1 MGVSG
6 VPGAEGR
13 YPLAE
18 RTPRSLRIGG
28 RRLLPVGPLRM
39 YACGITPYDVTHVG
53 HAATFVWADLVVSL
67 ARATGA
73 RAEVARN
80 VTDIDDVLTA
90 AARERGWPFDELA
103 LAQEFL
109 FDRDMKALR
118 VAPPTASPH
127 ARSHIGAVVRLAAD
141 LLERGAAYER
151 GGFVYFRGA
160 HVPARAGVEE
170 EAALASSA
178 AYGDQAGVPGRE
190 SAFDVAVWRPSGSDD
205 PAWPSPWG
213 WGRPGWHAECAGMAL
228 CSLGSSVDVLLGGA
242 DLAFPHHAYQAAMVE
257 AATDVTPFARTVLHV
272 GEVRR
277 EGRKMAKSTGNLTQ
291 VSDLLARH
299 AGSVIRLGLLNRR
312 WSEPWDCEEEV
323 FAAAAR
329 TLQDLVEAAGD
340 APGDPGSEA
349 AHRVVAVLAEELD
362 VGSAVALALE
372 EGGTTA
378 AAVLDLLKLRV
389 P

>member
-1 MGVSG
+1 
-6 VPGAEGR
+6 
-13 YPLAE
+13 
-18 RTPRSLRIGG
+18 
-28 RRLLPVGPLRM
+28 
-39 YACGITPYDVTHVG
+39 
-53 HAATFVWADLVVSL
+53 
-67 ARATGA
+67 
-73 RAEVARN
+73 
-80 VTDIDDVLTA
+80 
-90 AARERGWPFDELA
+90 
-103 LAQEFL
+103 
-109 FDRDMKALR
+109 
-118 VAPPTASPH
+118 
-127 ARSHIGAVVRLAAD
+127 
-141 LLERGAAYER
+141 
-151 GGFVYFRGA
+151 
-160 HVPARAGVEE
+160 
-170 EAALASSA
+170 
-178 AYGDQAGVPGRE
+178 
-190 SAFDVAVWRPSGSDD
+190 
-205 PAWPSPWG
+205 
-213 WGRPGWHAECAGMAL
+213 MAL

-389 P
+389 A